1 MNQLKDKLIAA
12 AQRLQQASRE
22 IQSIPGMQAQAE
34 TMLERAERLQAN
46 RFTVAL
52 FGAFSAGKSSFANAL
67 MGELVLPVSPNPTT
81 AAINKI
87 MPPTETHP
95 HGTVRV
101 VLKSREAV
109 EQDVIRSLAIFGLAA
124 SDLEEALAELNK
136 IDVSSIPPTAKPHYT
151 FLKAVTK
158 GLGEMSAHLGGELLV
173 DMKAFKGFVAKE
185 EKACFAEYIE
195 LFYSCPL
202 TDQGIVL
209 VDTPGADSINARH
222 TGVAF
227 EYMKNADAVLF
238 VTYYNH
244 AFSQADREFLLQ
256 MGRVKD
262 TFDMDK
268 MFFLVN
274 AADLAASEE
283 ELAGV
288 VAHVEKNLLSCGI
301 RHPRIYPVSSQTA
314 LLARMHEAG
323 KLAGSAEKVYR
334 QRTGT
339 PEEEPLA
346 PAEEA
351 LRLSGMAVF
360 EQDFLRF
367 TLEELTQ
374 IAVNAAMGEIRRA
387 HTTLEEFI
395 RMAEADESERDARRQ
410 AATKAREAALA
421 AVEGL
426 SIASAERD
434 LLKEREELVYYVKQ
448 RLFFRFN
455 ELFNTAFNPAVLKED
470 GRNMKQALQGCLG
483 DLLRS
488 ISYDLAQELR
498 ATTLRLEKFLG
509 KQGAAL
515 VQQWQRDVQQY
526 ASGLT
531 LAPYQPRKVE
541 TLSFADELPV
551 SLASLQ
557 PSLSLFRSAKDF
569 FEQDGKAK
577 LREDLEKRLQ
587 EPVSAY
593 LNTGSA
599 QVGEQFASLLTQMV
613 AEERSRVAEQVEAYF
628 TGIFAALD
636 MNLDIDELKAKLER
650 VASLITEA

>member
-158 GLGEMSAHLGGELLV
+158 GLGEMSAHLGGELSV